1 MTVRHVVGYFLDQD
15 TPGVGTEMF
24 EQSLR
29 ASGPQT
35 FSAIKGGAQE
45 PIAMYLDLNRAKFIP
60 IIDKTFV
67 VGATGSVDGYNAKTF
82 DHTVNLRDKKIRFE
96 QSGSG
101 TANQDQQLYAGAWC
115 IETNADLGL
124 GTAVE
129 WTFAATLDY
138 LDL

>member
-1 MTVRHVVGYFLDQD
+1 MTVRHVVGTSWIKTLLVSA
-15 TPGVGTEMF
+15 PRF

-82 DHTVNLRDKKIRFE
+82 DHTVNLRDKR
-96 QSGSG
+96 SGLSRVVLV
-101 TANQDQQLYAGAWC
+101 QLTK
-115 IETNADLGL
+115 TNSFMLGL
-124 GTAVE
+124 GVLRLTRISG
-129 WTFAATLDY
+129 
-138 LDL
+138 

>member
-1 MTVRHVVGYFLDQD
+1 MSAWERRSRYDGYDTVADLQQLRHVDD
-15 TPGVGTEMF
+15 CKACCGVLLGSRHTWCRTEMF

-96 QSGSG
+96 QSGLV
-101 TANQDQQLYAGAWC
+101 QLTK
-115 IETNADLGL
+115 TNSFMLGL
-124 GTAVE
+124 V
-129 WTFAATLDY
+129 Y
-138 LDL
+138 